1 MGHKRRFRAARALAA
16 LGLLVCAAPLAAAL
30 PDLGGAWI
38 LVPKRSDDVRGR
50 IIDAAGIGYMQG
62 DVRKG
67 APRAWIHDWLMDQAE
82 QPEAR
87 VLTIEQ
93 SSAEFKTGV
102 AEDLRIY
109 YFARETKRQGPDGR
123 LRSASVRW
131 QGDQV
136 VVQERADK
144 GSGRLEEVYTL
155 QPNGRTLVV
164 DFRLEHKGLRQP
176 LELKLVFEKAAP

>member
-1 MGHKRRFRAARALAA
+1 MGQKRRFQAARALAA
-16 LGLLVCAAPLAAAL
+16 LGLFVLATSSAAL
-30 PDLGGAWI
+30 PDLSGTWS

-50 IIDAAGIGYMQG
+50 IIDAAGIGYTQG

-67 APRAWIHDWLMDQAE
+67 APRAWIHDWLMAQAE

-93 SSAEFKTGV
+93 SPAEFKTGV
-102 AEDLRIY
+102 ADDLRLY
-109 YFARETKRQGPDGR
+109 YFAREAKRQGPEGS

-131 QGDQV
+131 QGEQV

-155 QPNGRTLVV
+155 QPDGRTLVV
-164 DFRLEHKGLRQP
+164 DFRLEHKALRQP
-176 LELKLVFEKAAP
+176 LELRLVFEKTAP